1 VVALQSF
8 CALHGILFSFLASK
22 YQNVITVSAR
32 FRLACE
38 LVSAIFLSIPGYSP
52 QFQAALNA
60 YLSTCANNP
69 ALNASVSQ
77 RKRLLAMLQAAV
89 CEEDRRYFAREWRRG
104 DADAE
109 SPGGPV
115 GSDGNLGM
123 LTELMECCTMVLQQR
138 DSHGQ
143 QLTPKEGRPNGRA
156 GNNGT
161 TGAANADTLQRD
173 LVFVFL
179 VEVLYPT
186 LVQQLRNL
194 ADTIIQG
201 TGSGGATQASNGDV
215 DGHSV
220 ALDAIPS
227 DLQPTLPRQCKASYS
242 AYLTARQLVGNLSGS
257 GLARFS
263 WASTIYPEDDDDL
276 NSVPP
281 TAPQGQTQSLSLQP
295 PAQRAAAPD
304 VTSRPTSAPHESRE
318 KKLTEHTPVKAPPA
332 RTSIGSYLL
341 SQLSWP
347 SSPAPPESTSPRL
360 TTDGGASRTAAQ
372 VGNAVPES
380 QQERLQQWMVRQTPS
395 PDTEGESAGDSEL
408 PVAVSYGDLQ
418 VIGPTA
424 SAVSVA
430 WSDSAKMSGKVP
442 SASVEL
448 YNGSLDYSA
457 SPANQ
462 HALLSPLRV
471 PSRAQAGLS
480 VPLTAAEDTSKEP
493 HSARPIMQRSGC
505 DFSTV
510 TPGSPAPQT
519 PASTRSGQR
528 GHLSSTGRR
537 RQAVYDGRYG
547 YRHTPT
553 AKGQPGYTVVTPS
566 RSVLSQHD
574 GSPRYAHT
582 VGTPQRSP
590 QRTPQRNG
598 QTSQLSRQPSP
609 APASPFRSPAS
620 APAAATPQVEANTHR
635 TKEPGSARS
644 SVYDTPNRSSVR
656 YREQL
661 IISYVTSVK
670 VRLYE
675 CARSI
680 LFHASN
686 CAVLPHGI
694 DLSLLAVSV
703 VGAGD

>member
-1 VVALQSF
+1 MCFHGCLLQLRSF
-8 CALHGILFSFLASK
+8 QPLMTCVYLASL
-22 YQNVITVSAR
+22 

-52 QFQAALNA
+52 QFQAALDA

-77 RKRLLAMLQAAV
+77 RKRLQTMLQAAV

-123 LTELMECCTMVLQQR
+123 LTELMECCATVLQQH

-143 QLTPKEGRPNGRA
+143 QLTPAEGRADGRT

-201 TGSGGATQASNGDV
+201 TGSGGATQDNNGTGSGEEGDNAA
-215 DGHSV
+215 G
-220 ALDAIPS
+220 LDTIPT

-263 WASTIYPEDDDDL
+263 WASTIYPEDDDDGD
-276 NSVPP
+276 SEPP
-281 TAPQGQTQSLSLQP
+281 TAPQSQAQSLSLQP
-295 PAQRAAAPD
+295 PAQRATAPA
-304 VTSRPTSAPHESRE
+304 VTSRPAPAPQESRE
-318 KKLTEHTPVKAPPA
+318 KKPPERTPVKAPPA

-347 SSPAPPESTSPRL
+347 SSPAPPESTSPRFAA
-360 TTDGGASRTAAQ
+360 DSGASRTAAQ

-395 PDTEGESAGDSEL
+395 PDTEGESAGDAEL

-424 SAVSVA
+424 SAVSAA
-430 WSDSAKMSGKVP
+430 WSDSAKVSGKVR

-493 HSARPIMQRSGC
+493 HSARPIMQRSGR

-644 SVYDTPNRSSVR
+644 SIYDTPNRSSVR

-670 VRLYE
+670 VRL
-675 CARSI
+675 I
-680 LFHASN
+680 LCDCTCHFVHTN
-686 CAVLPHGI
+686 C
-694 DLSLLAVSV
+694 VSCHRREF
-703 VGAGD
+703 

>member
-1 VVALQSF
+1 VCFHGYPLQLRSF
-8 CALHGILFSFLASK
+8 HPLTTCAYLTSL
-22 YQNVITVSAR
+22 

-52 QFQAALNA
+52 QFQAALDA
-60 YLSTCANNP
+60 YLSTCAINP
-69 ALNASVSQ
+69 ALNASASQ
-77 RKRLLAMLQAAV
+77 RKRLQTMLQAAV

-143 QLTPKEGRPNGRA
+143 QLTPREGRSDGRA
-156 GNNGT
+156 GDNGS

-201 TGSGGATQASNGDV
+201 TGGGGDNNDNGTGSGEEGDNAA
-215 DGHSV
+215 G
-220 ALDAIPS
+220 LDTIPT

-304 VTSRPTSAPHESRE
+304 VTSRPSSAPHVSRE
-318 KKLTEHTPVKAPPA
+318 KKPIEHTPVKAPPA

-360 TTDGGASRTAAQ
+360 SADGGASRTAAQ

-424 SAVSVA
+424 SAVS
-430 WSDSAKMSGKVP
+430 AKLSGKVR
-442 SASVEL
+442 SASAEL

-480 VPLTAAEDTSKEP
+480 VPLVAAEGRSKEP
-493 HSARPIMQRSGC
+493 HSARPIMQRSGR

-537 RQAVYDGRYG
+537 RQAAYDGRYG

-566 RSVLSQHD
+566 RSVLSRD
-574 GSPRYAHT
+574 GSPRVAYT
-582 VGTPQRSP
+582 VGTPQRTP
-590 QRTPQRNG
+590 QRTSQGKG
-598 QTSQLSRQPSP
+598 QPSQLSRQPSP

-620 APAAATPQVEANTHR
+620 APAAVTPQIETNAQR

-644 SVYDTPNRSSVR
+644 SIYDTPNRSSVR

-670 VRLYE
+670 VRS
-675 CARSI
+675 CDCTHI
-680 LFHASN
+680 MLFCERN
-686 CAVLPHGI
+686 YAVLSHGI
-694 DLSLLAVSV
+694 DLSLVALSV
-703 VGAGD
+703 IGAGD

>member
-1 VVALQSF
+1 MM
-8 CALHGILFSFLASK
+8 CAYLTSL
-22 YQNVITVSAR
+22 

-52 QFQAALNA
+52 QFQAALDA

-77 RKRLLAMLQAAV
+77 RKRLQTMLQAAV

-123 LTELMECCTMVLQQR
+123 LTELMECCAAVLQQR
-138 DSHGQ
+138 GSHGQ
-143 QLTPKEGRPNGRA
+143 QLTPREGRPDGRT

-161 TGAANADTLQRD
+161 TGAANADSLQRD

-201 TGSGGATQASNGDV
+201 TGSGGATQANNGTGSGEEGDNAA
-215 DGHSV
+215 G
-220 ALDAIPS
+220 LDTIPT

-263 WASTIYPEDDDDL
+263 WASTIYPEDDFDQD
-276 NSVPP
+276 SEPP
-281 TAPQGQTQSLSLQP
+281 TAPQGHTQSLSLQP
-295 PAQRAAAPD
+295 PAPRAAAPD
-304 VTSRPTSAPHESRE
+304 VTSRPASAPHESRE
-318 KKLTEHTPVKAPPA
+318 KKPTEHTPVKAPPA

-347 SSPAPPESTSPRL
+347 SSPAPAESASPRL
-360 TTDGGASRTAAQ
+360 SADGGASRTAAQ

-408 PVAVSYGDLQ
+408 PVAVSYNDLQ

-424 SAVSVA
+424 SAVSAA
-430 WSDSAKMSGKVP
+430 WTGSAKLSGKVR

-462 HALLSPLRV
+462 HVLLSPLRV
-471 PSRAQAGLS
+471 PSRAQAGVS
-480 VPLTAAEDTSKEP
+480 VPLTAAEGAPKEP
-493 HSARPIMQRSGC
+493 HSARPIMQRSGR
-505 DFSTV
+505 DYSTV
-510 TPGSPAPQT
+510 TPSSPAPQT

-566 RSVLSQHD
+566 RSVLSERD
-574 GSPRYAHT
+574 GSPRAAHT
-582 VGTPQRSP
+582 VGTPQRTP
-590 QRTPQRNG
+590 QRTLQGKG
-598 QTSQLSRQPSP
+598 QPSQLSRQPSP
-609 APASPFRSPAS
+609 APASPFRSPAA
-620 APAAATPQVEANTHR
+620 APAAATPQVETNTHR
-635 TKEPGSARS
+635 AKEPGSARS
-644 SVYDTPNRSSVR
+644 SIYDTPNRSSVR

-670 VRLYE
+670 VR
-675 CARSI
+675 
-680 LFHASN
+680 
-686 CAVLPHGI
+686 
-694 DLSLLAVSV
+694 
-703 VGAGD
+703 

>member
-1 VVALQSF
+1 MTWVYLIY
-8 CALHGILFSFLASK
+8 L
-22 YQNVITVSAR
+22 

-52 QFQAALNA
+52 QFQAALDA

-69 ALNASVSQ
+69 ALNASVLQ
-77 RKRLLAMLQAAV
+77 RKLLQTMLQAAV
-89 CEEDRRYFAREWRRG
+89 CEEDRRYFAREWRTG

-123 LTELMECCTMVLQQR
+123 LTELMVCCATVLQQR
-138 DSHGQ
+138 DGHDQ
-143 QLTPKEGRPNGRA
+143 HLTPREGRPNGRA

-161 TGAANADTLQRD
+161 TGAANADSLQRD

-201 TGSGGATQASNGDV
+201 TGSGATQANNSADSGDV
-215 DGHSV
+215 GDHSA
-220 ALDAIPS
+220 ALDTIPT

-281 TAPQGQTQSLSLQP
+281 TAPLGQTQSLSLQP

-304 VTSRPTSAPHESRE
+304 VTSRPSSAPQESRE
-318 KKLTEHTPVKAPPA
+318 KKPTERTPVKAPA
-332 RTSIGSYLL
+332 TRTSIGSYLL

-347 SSPAPPESTSPRL
+347 SSPAPAESASPRL
-360 TTDGGASRTAAQ
+360 SADGGASRTAAQ

-424 SAVSVA
+424 SAVSAA
-430 WSDSAKMSGKVP
+430 WSDSAKMSGKVR

-480 VPLTAAEDTSKEP
+480 VPLTATEAASKEP
-493 HSARPIMQRSGC
+493 HSARAIMQRSGR

-537 RQAVYDGRYG
+537 RQAAYDGRYG
-547 YRHTPT
+547 YRQTPI
-553 AKGQPGYTVVTPS
+553 AKGQPRYTVVTPS
-566 RSVLSQHD
+566 RSVLSERD
-574 GSPRYAHT
+574 GSPRGAHT
-582 VGTPQRSP
+582 VGTPQR
-590 QRTPQRNG
+590 TPQRNPQDKG
-598 QTSQLSRQPSP
+598 QTSQLSRQASP
-609 APASPFRSPAS
+609 APPSPYRSPAS
-620 APAAATPQVEANTHR
+620 APAAATPQVETNTHR
-635 TKEPGSARS
+635 AKEPGSARS
-644 SVYDTPNRSSVR
+644 SIYDTPNRSSVR

-670 VRLYE
+670 VRLY
-675 CARSI
+675 
-680 LFHASN
+680 
-686 CAVLPHGI
+686 
-694 DLSLLAVSV
+694 
-703 VGAGD
+703 

>member
-1 VVALQSF
+1 
-8 CALHGILFSFLASK
+8 
-22 YQNVITVSAR
+22 
-32 FRLACE
+32 
-38 LVSAIFLSIPGYSP
+38 
-52 QFQAALNA
+52 
-60 YLSTCANNP
+60 
-69 ALNASVSQ
+69 
-77 RKRLLAMLQAAV
+77 MLQAAV

-115 GSDGNLGM
+115 GSDDNLGM

-143 QLTPKEGRPNGRA
+143 QLTPAEGRADGRT
-156 GNNGT
+156 GNNGSAG
-161 TGAANADTLQRD
+161 GATADGLQRD

-201 TGSGGATQASNGDV
+201 TGSGATQENGTGSGEEGDSAA
-215 DGHSV
+215 G
-220 ALDAIPS
+220 LDTIPT

-281 TAPQGQTQSLSLQP
+281 TAPQGQTQSLPLQP
-295 PAQRAAAPD
+295 PPKRVAAPT
-304 VTSRPTSAPHESRE
+304 VTSRPSSAPQESKD
-318 KKLTEHTPVKAPPA
+318 KKPTERTPVKAPPA

-347 SSPAPPESTSPRL
+347 SSPVPPESTSPRL
-360 TTDGGASRTAAQ
+360 SADGGASRTAAH
-372 VGNAVPES
+372 VGNVVPES

-424 SAVSVA
+424 SAVS
-430 WSDSAKMSGKVP
+430 AKLSGKVR
-442 SASVEL
+442 SASAEL

-457 SPANQ
+457 SPANH

-471 PSRAQAGLS
+471 PSRAHAGLS
-480 VPLTAAEDTSKEP
+480 VPFTATEAASKEP
-493 HSARPIMQRSGC
+493 HSARAIVQRSGR
-505 DFSTV
+505 DYSTV

-537 RQAVYDGRYG
+537 RQAAYDGRYG
-547 YRHTPT
+547 YRHTPA

-566 RSVLSQHD
+566 RSVLSRD
-574 GSPRYAHT
+574 GSPRGAHT

-598 QTSQLSRQPSP
+598 QTPQLSRQPSS

-620 APAAATPQVEANTHR
+620 APAAVTPHVEANTHR

-644 SVYDTPNRSSVR
+644 SIYDTPNRSSVR

-670 VRLYE
+670 VRL
-675 CARSI
+675 I
-680 LFHASN
+680 LCDCTCRFVHTN
-686 CAVLPHGI
+686 CASCHRREF
-694 DLSLLAVSV
+694 
-703 VGAGD
+703 

>member
-1 VVALQSF
+1 VCFHGYPLQLRSF
-8 CALHGILFSFLASK
+8 HPLTTCAYLTSL
-22 YQNVITVSAR
+22 

-52 QFQAALNA
+52 QFQAALDA
-60 YLSTCANNP
+60 YLSTCAINP
-69 ALNASVSQ
+69 ALNASASQ
-77 RKRLLAMLQAAV
+77 RKRLQTMLQAAV
-89 CEEDRRYFAREWRRG
+89 CDEDRRYFAREWRRG

-123 LTELMECCTMVLQQR
+123 LTELMECCATVLQQR

-143 QLTPKEGRPNGRA
+143 QLTPAEGRADGRA
-156 GNNGT
+156 GSNGS
-161 TGAANADTLQRD
+161 GGSADTLQRD

-201 TGSGGATQASNGDV
+201 TGSGGATQDNNGTGSGEEGDNAA
-215 DGHSV
+215 G
-220 ALDAIPS
+220 LDTIPT

-276 NSVPP
+276 ELPQP
-281 TAPQGQTQSLSLQP
+281 TAPQDQAPPLSLQP
-295 PAQRAAAPD
+295 LAQRAAAPV
-304 VTSRPTSAPHESRE
+304 VTSRPPSAPQESKE
-318 KKLTEHTPVKAPPA
+318 KKPTKDMSVKPPA
-332 RTSIGSYLL
+332 TRTSIGSYLL

-347 SSPAPPESTSPRL
+347 SSPAPPESASPRL
-360 TTDGGASRTAAQ
+360 SADGGASRTAAQ

-424 SAVSVA
+424 SAVSAA
-430 WSDSAKMSGKVP
+430 WSDSAKMSGKVR

-480 VPLTAAEDTSKEP
+480 VPLTATEAASKEP
-493 HSARPIMQRSGC
+493 HSARAIMQRSGR
-505 DFSTV
+505 DFSTI
-510 TPGSPAPQT
+510 TPGSPTPQT

-537 RQAVYDGRYG
+537 RQAAYDGRYG
-547 YRHTPT
+547 YRHTPS

-566 RSVLSQHD
+566 RSVWSERD
-574 GSPRYAHT
+574 GSPRGAQT
-582 VGTPQRSP
+582 VGTPQRTP
-590 QRTPQRNG
+590 QRTSQGKG
-598 QTSQLSRQPSP
+598 QPSQLSRQPSP

-620 APAAATPQVEANTHR
+620 APAAATPLVETNTHR

-644 SVYDTPNRSSVR
+644 SIYDTPNRSSVR

-680 LFHASN
+680 LFRASN

-694 DLSLLAVSV
+694 DLPLVAPVYHRSW
-703 VGAGD
+703 